1 MTPSAVVFPR
11 DSWQGSPCLDG
22 ALPVASA
29 EGGEA
34 LAGSSTLIRAMDELP
49 YGSKQVTWLL
59 RTVGG
64 RVAPEGGQ
72 GVLGCR
78 VSALQRA
85 FKAQQVGKR
94 DITQGLVSL
103 GR

>member
-1 MTPSAVVFPR
+1 MNFHI
-11 DSWQGSPCLDG
+11 SW
-22 ALPVASA
+22 VKASHMA
-29 EGGEA
+29 SQDCGG
-34 LAGSSTLIRAMDELP
+34 
-49 YGSKQVTWLL
+49 
-59 RTVGG
+59 GG
-64 RVAPEGGQ
+64 GVAPEGGQ

-103 GR
+103 GRQDWSSSELWGGQSVLTYF